1 MGICHGDFNQHNIVF
16 RSEYAA
22 VISFDNICYDVQIGD
37 LARFMRK
44 ILEKNNWN
52 MGLGMEMIR
61 AYSDKKQCL
70 HMRQNSFIC
79 GLPIRK
85 SSGRSRIITI
95 MQIKRGDLG
104 VI

>member
-1 MGICHGDFNQHNIVF
+1 MCIRDRHNVVF

-61 AYSDKKQCL
+61 AYSDKKAMSPYETKQMC
-70 HMRQNSFIC
+70 
-79 GLPIRK
+79 IRD
-85 SSGRSRIITI
+85 SIYSRTGRKP
-95 MQIKRGDLG
+95 MMMYF
-104 VI
+104 

>member
-44 ILEKNNWN
+44 ILEK
-52 MGLGMEMIR
+52 
-61 AYSDKKQCL
+61 KQL
-70 HMRQNSFIC
+70 EHGTGYGNDTGIQRQ
-79 GLPIRK
+79 K
-85 SSGRSRIITI
+85 SNVSI
-95 MQIKRGDLG
+95 
-104 VI
+104 

>member
-1 MGICHGDFNQHNIVF
+1 MGICHGDFNQHNVVF

-22 VISFDNICYDVQIGD
+22 VISFDNLCYDVQIGD

-61 AYSDKKQCL
+61 AYSDKKA
-70 HMRQNSFIC
+70 MSPYETNC

>member
-1 MGICHGDFNQHNIVF
+1 MGICHGDFNQHNVVF

-52 MGLGMEMIR
+52 MIPEEMPILFVAEYTFR
-61 AYSDKKQCL
+61 N
-70 HMRQNSFIC
+70 RQNASYTLKTVPCFL
-79 GLPIRK
+79 LP
-85 SSGRSRIITI
+85 
-95 MQIKRGDLG
+95 L
-104 VI
+104 

>member
-1 MGICHGDFNQHNIVF
+1 MGICHGDFNQHNVVF

-79 GLPIRK
+79 GLLIRK